1 MASWMIV
8 CFKLWNDSDVQL
20 ETPSISYTGAL
31 VGVEAD
37 RFDLGGDRR
46 YGMMRVCLS
55 VLIEYNDC

>member
-1 MASWMIV
+1 MSIL
-8 CFKLWNDSDVQL
+8 CFKIWNDSDVQL

-46 YGMMRVCLS
+46 STPQITER
-55 VLIEYNDC
+55 